1 MVQHHYEV
9 GSLLIINQIKYIQM
23 KFIFKIIAL
32 LTLVSVFRL
41 SAQQDPNYT
50 LYIYNMNLINPAYAG
65 SNETTDVGINIRSQ
79 WSNVKGA
86 PETQSFIF
94 GTPTGKN
101 IGIGLSVISDKTF
114 IEKQTSVAADFSYR
128 LKLSENHE
136 LFLGLK
142 ASFNSYNANTE
153 GLVTYGIA
161 QDPSLMNLNGRFNP
175 NFGAGAY
182 LKHED
187 YFLSLSLPKILTNDR
202 LEQEDGIARTGSDRQ
217 HLYLAGGYN
226 FQLSENLL
234 LKPSVLFRYVDA
246 SPLSVD
252 LTTLLEFN
260 RNFDI
265 GAAYRI
271 DESLSGLL
279 VFKVSKGINIG
290 YAYESTLQNSIR
302 YIENGTHEIML
313 NFKL

>member
-1 MVQHHYEV
+1 
-9 GSLLIINQIKYIQM
+9 M
-23 KFIFKIIAL
+23 KFIFKIIA
-32 LTLVSVFRL
+32 TLIILSVVKL

-65 SNETTDVGINIRSQ
+65 SNETTDIGINVRSQ

-94 GTPTGKN
+94 GTPTGTN
-101 IGIGLSVISDKTF
+101 MGVGLSVINDKTF
-114 IEKQTSVAADFSYR
+114 IEQQTSVAADFSYR
-128 LKLSENHE
+128 LQLTENHE

-142 ASFNSYNANTE
+142 AGFNSYNANTE
-153 GLVTYGIA
+153 GLVTYGIG

-182 LKHED
+182 LKHEN
-187 YFLSLSLPKILTNDR
+187 YFLSLSIPKILTNDR
-202 LEQEDGIARTGSDRQ
+202 LEQEEGIARTGSDRQ

-226 FQLSENLL
+226 FPLSDNLL

-252 LTTLLEFN
+252 LTALLEFN
-260 RNFDI
+260 GNFDF

-271 DESLSGLL
+271 DESFSGLL
-279 VFKVSKGINIG
+279 IFKVSKSINIG
-290 YAYESTLQNSIR
+290 YAYESTLQSSIR
-302 YIENGTHEIML
+302 YIENGTHEIMM
-313 NFKL
+313 NFRL